1 VFKLNPIA
9 TNCTFSSASFYPT
22 IVGSFYSS
30 CESSTPLFYTAPD
43 NRQALPCIRYEPRST
58 PKNLARNQPEE
69 ILLKTRLKQESI
81 ASSAIPPELFA
92 ATSAITKNSGIYD
105 RNRALH
111 HKILAQRDRHA
122 PRRDRYRSA
131 RSATRATPQNENV
144 AIGRTKAQNP
154 RFSAQKKGNI
164 QRHETLTDRSLQAF
178 LPAIAART
186 WDDIAHRYN
195 LEKAAQVGT
204 RSLQLTR
211 KPLQKAARSTQLTGY
226 QARSFWQWIE
236 PPPDIPIRIPQG
248 AASLQKG
255 GAL

>member
-1 VFKLNPIA
+1 MSKLNPIA
-9 TNCTFSSASFYPT
+9 TTCNFSSSSFYPT
-22 IVGSFYSS
+22 IVGSFYNLS
-30 CESSTPLFYTAPD
+30 CESFTSSFYT
-43 NRQALPCIRYEPRST
+43 T
-58 PKNLARNQPEE
+58 
-69 ILLKTRLKQESI
+69 
-81 ASSAIPPELFA
+81 
-92 ATSAITKNSGIYD
+92 
-105 RNRALH
+105 
-111 HKILAQRDRHA
+111 RDRHA
-122 PRRDRYRSA
+122 QRRDRYRSA

-144 AIGRTKAQNP
+144 TIGRTKAQNP

-248 AASLQKG
+248 AASGVCARLQVLNIVERVLPPTMES
-255 GAL
+255 AS